1 MKKAGIILVLLAL
14 SITSFASEDKA
25 AIKQIIQEAY
35 VEGIQN
41 AGSLEAIDKGFHPGF
56 ELMGIGKDGYT
67 IWETHIYSW
76 RERVRQKKE
85 APEASE
91 KKQVT
96 CQFEFIDVTGRAAIA
111 KIYLFR
117 NGEKIFT
124 DYLSLYKFDNG
135 WRIVSKIFNRH

>member
-1 MKKAGIILVLLAL
+1 MKKAGIIITLLTL
-14 SITSFASEDKA
+14 SITSFASQDEE
-25 AIKQIIQEAY
+25 AIKQIIKGAY

-41 AGSLEAIDKGFHPGF
+41 LGSLEAIDKGFHPGF
-56 ELMGIGKDGYT
+56 ELIGIGKDGYT
-67 IWETHIYSW
+67 IWETPIYSW
-76 RERVRQKKE
+76 RERVRQKKGVSQ
-85 APEASE
+85 APAKE
-91 KKQVT
+91 KVT
-96 CQFEFIDVTGRAAIA
+96 CQFEFVDITGRAAIA